1 MGKILK
7 IESLDKSKA
16 QVYDEYNGTLYT
28 TIAYYLRDRGVQ
40 EIKKYAKESQK
51 KKKNWMF
58 TFNDD
63 EFRATTA
70 LEYF

>member
-1 MGKILK
+1 
-7 IESLDKSKA
+7 
-16 QVYDEYNGTLYT
+16 VYDEYNATLYT
-28 TIAYYLRDRGVQ
+28 PIAYYLRDRGVQ

-51 KKKNWMF
+51 KLNWMF